1 MNNEKFLINAKEIK
15 KREGKKHGTSELQE
29 TSSNSGRK

>member
-15 KREGKKHGTSELQE
+15 KREGKKHGISELQE
-29 TSSNSGRK
+29 NK